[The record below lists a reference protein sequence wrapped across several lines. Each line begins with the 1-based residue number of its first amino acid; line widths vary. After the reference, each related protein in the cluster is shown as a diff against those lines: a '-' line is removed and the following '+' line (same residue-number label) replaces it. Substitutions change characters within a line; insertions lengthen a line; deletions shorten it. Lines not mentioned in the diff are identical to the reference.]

1 MKDLGSARLT
11 GGSFTLAFSHYD
23 FLTNFLHSCS
33 CKRHFQVTTGDFNT
47 TETND
52 AVETVLAVP
61 NHERDLI
68 LNVHL
73 IQNRS
78 THFSCY
84 RMYMPWEKKGKQ
96 CGATLQEMMEE
107 QILSPNYAFLFAGQ
121 TSIGGE
127 KVSDEALYLAGTT
140 LTAGYCGIW
149 KKKVLCE

>member
-1 MKDLGSARLT
+1 
-11 GGSFTLAFSHYD
+11 
-23 FLTNFLHSCS
+23 
-33 CKRHFQVTTGDFNT
+33 
-47 TETND
+47 
-52 AVETVLAVP
+52 
-61 NHERDLI
+61 
-68 LNVHL
+68 
-73 IQNRS
+73 
-78 THFSCY
+78 
-84 RMYMPWEKKGKQ
+84 MPWEKKGKQ